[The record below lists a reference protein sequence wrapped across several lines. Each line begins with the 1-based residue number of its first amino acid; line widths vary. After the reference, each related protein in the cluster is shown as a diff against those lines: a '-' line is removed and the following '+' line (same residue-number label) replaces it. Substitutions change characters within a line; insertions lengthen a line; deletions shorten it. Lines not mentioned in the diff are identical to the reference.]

1 MLPQRIATPTPSWTR
16 EVDVVV
22 LGSGAA
28 GLSAALAA
36 RPVRDVL
43 IITKGTLDAGST
55 AWAQGG
61 LAAVLDPRDTLEEHV
76 NDTLVAGAG
85 LCDEANVRELVTEA
99 PTAIRYLQRLGA
111 AFDRGDTG
119 FALTREGGHS
129 QRRIV
134 HAGGDQS
141 GAEVQRTLDESVRA
155 AGVDVLENAI
165 GIDLVVGVGVGGHLA
180 VMGVDVAVCDDSGK
194 VGSVGRVL
202 APAVVLA
209 TGGFGQVFAST
220 SNPPAVTGDG
230 LAMALRA
237 GAIGRDLEFVQFHP
251 TVLWTGP
258 DSTGQQAL
266 ISEAVR
272 GEGALL
278 YDAAGERVMTGVH
291 PMEDLAPRDVVAAAI
306 SKRMAQAPNGV
317 DTHVFL
323 DARMIEN
330 FALRFPGI
338 NKSCIDHGIDP
349 SKDMIPVAPAAH
361 YACGGVAADLDGRTN
376 INGLFAVGE
385 VACTGVHGANRLASN
400 SLTEGVVAGTRV
412 GRSLAWDLPDV
423 AALAPVSFPQGYVF
437 AVDAS
442 TRGTTRALMSHHLG
456 VMRNAQDMVSTLE
469 SLGDLSHVGADAL
482 SRQSVEAANLLT
494 IASAITAA
502 AVRREESRGCHRRAD
517 FAEPRDEWRKHQDV
531 TLVDGRIEIRDHA

>member
-180 VMGVDVAVCDDSGK
+180 VIWNS
-194 VGSVGRVL
+194 
-202 APAVVLA
+202 
-209 TGGFGQVFAST
+209 FNST
-220 SNPPAVTGDG
+220 RQCS
-230 LAMALRA
+230 
-237 GAIGRDLEFVQFHP
+237 
-251 TVLWTGP
+251 GP
-258 DSTGQQAL
+258 DPIRPASRL
-266 ISEAVR
+266 SSPKPC
-272 GEGALL
+272 
-278 YDAAGERVMTGVH
+278 AA
-291 PMEDLAPRDVVAAAI
+291 
-306 SKRMAQAPNGV
+306 K
-317 DTHVFL
+317 
-323 DARMIEN
+323 ARC
-330 FALRFPGI
+330 
-338 NKSCIDHGIDP
+338 S
-349 SKDMIPVAPAAH
+349 
-361 YACGGVAADLDGRTN
+361 
-376 INGLFAVGE
+376 
-385 VACTGVHGANRLASN
+385 
-400 SLTEGVVAGTRV
+400 
-412 GRSLAWDLPDV
+412 
-423 AALAPVSFPQGYVF
+423 
-437 AVDAS
+437 
-442 TRGTTRALMSHHLG
+442 TTR
-456 VMRNAQDMVSTLE
+456 RVS
-469 SLGDLSHVGADAL
+469 A
-482 SRQSVEAANLLT
+482 
-494 IASAITAA
+494 
-502 AVRREESRGCHRRAD
+502 
-517 FAEPRDEWRKHQDV
+517 
-531 TLVDGRIEIRDHA
+531 